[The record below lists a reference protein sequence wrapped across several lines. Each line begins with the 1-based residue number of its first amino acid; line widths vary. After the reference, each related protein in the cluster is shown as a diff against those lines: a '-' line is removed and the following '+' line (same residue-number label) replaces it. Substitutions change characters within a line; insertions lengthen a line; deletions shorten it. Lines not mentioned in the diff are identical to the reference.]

1 MMKAIQYL
9 GYILVVVFL
18 VSCKKD
24 EVPEIIQT
32 DGLRLTIQNKSESL
46 PARVSVFFKVE
57 TKDGLPVAGMQE
69 KDFNIYE
76 NRNRISVD
84 EAARKISPR
93 AQKFGYSTLLILDL
107 SGSVTN
113 SYLPQLKDA
122 SKAFINSIIPANSDG
137 DVKVGI
143 SWFDGEDKLHQLID
157 FTNNKTQLI
166 TAIESINKDIS
177 QDNSTD
183 LYGAVLKGIEK
194 INNVAIQFTNDNL
207 SHAAAMVIF
216 TDGTDQAARFTKA
229 QATNAVKTANK
240 EVTFYSIGLGSE
252 IDTESLKAIGKNG
265 FELAQNTERLIATF
279 NKIASKI
286 SDDANSYYL
295 FEYCSPKRNGE
306 HEVTIEGT
314 YKNLRGNVS
323 TKFNARDF
331 TGGCRL

>member
-1 MMKAIQYL
+1 MIRAIPYL
-9 GYILVVVFL
+9 VYLALIFMI
-18 VSCKKD
+18 SCNKD

-32 DGLRLTIQNKSESL
+32 DGLKLIIQNKSESL
-46 PARVSVFFKVE
+46 PAKVSIFFKVE
-57 TKDGLPVAGMQE
+57 TKEGLPVAGMQE
-69 KDFNIYE
+69 KDFTIFE
-76 NRNRISVD
+76 NKNRISID

-113 SYLPQLKDA
+113 SYLPQLKEA
-122 SKAFINSIIPANSDG
+122 SKAFINAIIPTGSDG
-137 DVKVGI
+137 AVRIGI
-143 SWFDGEDKLHQLID
+143 SWFDGENKLHQLID
-157 FTNNKTQLI
+157 FTNNKTQLV
-166 TAIESINKDIS
+166 AALESITKDIS

-183 LYGAVLKGIEK
+183 LYGAVIKGVDK
-194 INNVAIQFTNDNL
+194 INNVALQFTNDDL
-207 SHAAAMVIF
+207 SHAAAMVVF
-216 TDGTDQAARFTKA
+216 TDGTDQAARFTRD
-229 QATNAVKTANK
+229 QAINTVKGANK

-252 IDTESLKAIGKNG
+252 IDTESLKSIGKNG

-314 YKNLRGNVS
+314 YQNLRGSVS